1 MPRGIGRGSRDAR
14 ERQREQEEQSSK
26 HSPLSGW
33 PHRPKDAEIVPGTI
47 RASNRQGA

>member
-14 ERQREQEEQSSK
+14 EGQREQEEQSSQR
-26 HSPLSGW
+26 SSLSWWSHG
-33 PHRPKDAEIVPGTI
+33 PKDAEISPGTI